1 MFQGRAGRAPT
12 ALRAPQVPLLLR
24 RGTFCDAYVAQARVF
39 RTYSSWVLAM
49 LLSKVRAPYPALP

>member
-1 MFQGRAGRAPT
+1 MRRLLAHS
-12 ALRAPQVPLLLR
+12 LRAALQVPMLLR

-49 LLSKVRAPYPALP
+49 LLSKVRARPRRI